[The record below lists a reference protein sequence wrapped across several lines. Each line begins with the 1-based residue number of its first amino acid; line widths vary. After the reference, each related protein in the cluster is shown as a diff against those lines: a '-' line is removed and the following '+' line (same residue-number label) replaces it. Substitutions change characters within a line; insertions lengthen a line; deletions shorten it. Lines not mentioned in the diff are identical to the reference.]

1 MDKLL
6 EAFAALDKLPLILGF
21 AVLVLA
27 FMLYKAHFAD
37 STFDLKDLIVDS
49 KTNRVSLNKFGQF
62 IALAMSS
69 WGFIYLALNG
79 KLTEFYFM
87 TYMAAWSGTA
97 ALNKAIAA
105 YENKGNYP
113 PGQSNQGYNS
123 GGGYQP
129 PQRNYQ
135 SYPMSQSPS
144 PSTHSKRVAVG
155 VDDDDD
161 VSGLP
166 PRK

>member
-6 EAFAALDKLPLILGF
+6 EAFTALDKLPLILGL
-21 AVLVLA
+21 AVLVLG
-27 FMLYKAHFAD
+27 FMLYKAHFSD

-62 IALAMSS
+62 IALVMSS
-69 WGFIYLALNG
+69 WGFLYLALNG
-79 KLTEFYFM
+79 KLTEVYFT
-87 TYMAAWSGTA
+87 TYMAAWSGITA
-97 ALNKAIAA
+97 LSKAITA
-105 YENKGNYP
+105 YETKGGIGSSTNYP
-113 PGQSNQGYNS
+113 NQGNQGYNP

-129 PQRNYQ
+129 PPRNYPPS
-135 SYPMSQSPS
+135 SYSGP
-144 PSTHSKRVAVG
+144 TSKRTAVG
-155 VDDDDD
+155 IDDDD